1 MSEQPDDL
9 ERLMARARELD
20 VPTNSGIYKPD
31 SEAWNELSINADEL
45 HRRIREK
52 ERHLRES
59 ELHRLA
65 IEANKNAKEAI
76 KVGWWAA
83 VASALSAAVALIAL
97 LYSLPL

>member
-1 MSEQPDDL
+1 MSEPLDDL
-9 ERLMARARELD
+9 DRLMARARELG
-20 VPTNSGIYKPD
+20 VPTNSGVYKPMAEGW
-31 SEAWNELSINADEL
+31 SELAINPDEL
-45 HRRIREK
+45 NRRIREE
-52 ERHLRES
+52 ERHLREG

-76 KVGWWAA
+76 KAGWWAA